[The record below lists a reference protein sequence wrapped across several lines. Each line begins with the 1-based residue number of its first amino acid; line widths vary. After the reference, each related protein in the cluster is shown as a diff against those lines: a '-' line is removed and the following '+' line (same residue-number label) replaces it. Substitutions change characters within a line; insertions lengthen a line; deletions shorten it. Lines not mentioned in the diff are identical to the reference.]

1 MKKTVMMPVL
11 AASGRNLS
19 CRYAECST
27 LLFIK
32 EGQLW

>member
-19 CRYAECST
+19 RRYAECST
-27 LLFIK
+27 LFIK